1 MNRRVREAL
10 GGWTILAAVLVA
22 VAGLTAA
29 FGTAPL
35 RRTVT
40 DFFLIALLVV
50 GLQAF
55 VGNSG
60 IVSFGHAAF
69 VGIGAYAAAL
79 LTIPAALKEQ
89 ALPELPGWLLRAE
102 LGVLPSVAAATVAAL
117 IVAAAVGGAIAR
129 MRELAMA
136 MATLAL
142 LVLVHA
148 VLANW
153 DSVTRGGYG
162 IYGVPGHTTMWV
174 ALVGLVAGTLIARL
188 YRASGPGLRLQATR
202 EDPLPARSVG
212 VHVAAARFG
221 GLLLSAAI
229 MGAGGALFAQHILA
243 FDPDQFFFPL
253 TFTTLAMLVI
263 GGRES
268 VTGAVA
274 GAGLVAV
281 AQELLRTVELGVVV
295 AGVRIPELPGIVQLS
310 VAVLIIL
317 VRVFRPAGLVGRAE
331 IEELVRRRRGPP
343 GGRRGEG
350 SGSGGA
356 VIPGAAPAP
365 RRPTAPRPA
374 GDRAVLRVVDATMD
388 FAGLRALAGV
398 TLELRE
404 GEILGLIGPNGSG
417 KTTLLNVV
425 SGIHRPTGGRVEL
438 GGRDVTGWPAHR
450 VARLGL
456 ARTFQNI
463 RLFAGLTVRENVQAA
478 APRGVGDAEVDEVLL
493 DLGLADREGAPAA
506 ALPYGLQRRLEI
518 ARAVIRRP
526 AVLLLDE
533 PAAGMNEAESEELLA
548 TIARVREELGCAVVV
563 IDHDLRLILR
573 LCDRVQVLNE
583 GRTIA
588 EGAPGD
594 VARAPAVIEAYLGT
608 APPA

>member
-1 MNRRVREAL
+1 
-10 GGWTILAAVLVA
+10 
-22 VAGLTAA
+22 
-29 FGTAPL
+29 
-35 RRTVT
+35 
-40 DFFLIALLVV
+40 
-50 GLQAF
+50 
-55 VGNSG
+55 
-60 IVSFGHAAF
+60 
-69 VGIGAYAAAL
+69 
-79 LTIPAALKEQ
+79 
-89 ALPELPGWLLRAE
+89 
-102 LGVLPSVAAATVAAL
+102 
-117 IVAAAVGGAIAR
+117 
-129 MRELAMA
+129 
-136 MATLAL
+136 
-142 LVLVHA
+142 
-148 VLANW
+148 
-153 DSVTRGGYG
+153 
-162 IYGVPGHTTMWV
+162 
-174 ALVGLVAGTLIARL
+174 
-188 YRASGPGLRLQATR
+188 
-202 EDPLPARSVG
+202 
-212 VHVAAARFG
+212 
-221 GLLLSAAI
+221 
-229 MGAGGALFAQHILA
+229 
-243 FDPDQFFFPL
+243 
-253 TFTTLAMLVI
+253 
-263 GGRES
+263 
-268 VTGAVA
+268 
-274 GAGLVAV
+274 
-281 AQELLRTVELGVVV
+281 
-295 AGVRIPELPGIVQLS
+295 
-310 VAVLIIL
+310 
-317 VRVFRPAGLVGRAE
+317 
-331 IEELVRRRRGPP
+331 
-343 GGRRGEG
+343 
-350 SGSGGA
+350 
-356 VIPGAAPAP
+356 
-365 RRPTAPRPA
+365 
-374 GDRAVLRVVDATMD
+374 MD

-594 VARAPAVIEAYLGT
+594 VARAPAVIEAYLGS